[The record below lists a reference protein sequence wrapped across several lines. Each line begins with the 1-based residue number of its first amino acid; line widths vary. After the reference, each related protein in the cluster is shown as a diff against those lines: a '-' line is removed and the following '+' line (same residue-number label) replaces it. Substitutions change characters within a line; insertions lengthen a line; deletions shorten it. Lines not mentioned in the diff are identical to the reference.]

1 MVVVEESSGSVNSIR
16 VTDAPI
22 LLLVCFHKA
31 FRDELEELHRIASSF
46 LEIIGFPGRDL
57 IIDLLR
63 RFRFLRVA
71 YKYHTAAEDEVIFQ
85 ALDLRVKNVT
95 SSYSLE
101 HRVIDDLFESVFHSF
116 SALLEDDGKV
126 SLPLQDLISHCYT
139 MQSFICNHMLK
150 EEEQVFELLI
160 KSFSLEEQASLVWQF
175 ICSVPIMLLEDMF
188 PWMTSYLPAN
198 EQADVAL
205 CIKEVVPKENLLQE
219 VVTSWLVKKRK
230 PTSKAFNTC
239 KGENWFLS
247 SSEPLYLKELP
258 KAYSFSKS
266 LSGEF
271 CSPEELDLA
280 KDTAKHHPIDGL
292 RLWHG
297 AINKDLNEILAELR
311 GTRRSRT
318 YCTLPSISARLKF
331 FADVLIF
338 YSDALEKVFF
348 SVLNEL
354 ADGSLSFTYQRF
366 PDDFQIEGLFRALQ
380 NVSSQNISSLP
391 NHVENLCSQLVP
403 FLEGISMHFAF
414 QESEVFPLIRKNCN
428 YEMQQSLLYTSLQVM
443 PLGLLKCVTSWLS
456 THLTEEESKAILFS
470 INWAGSVADMSFA
483 RLLNEWVRNG
493 YSGKTTLEKFRE
505 ELQEMFKNR
514 GTCLPDCIEDHC
526 KKAHPSQIE
535 TDFSAKAKNSLSDN
549 HPYKVEETY
558 STSYS
563 SEINLQIF
571 FPEALR
577 KLSPYPEVIHNSD
590 TGSSLTPEFKPVDF
604 IFLFHRALKNDMEYL
619 ILISAKMDKNI
630 GFLKEFL
637 QRFHLVR
644 FLYQIHSD
652 SEDEIAFPAL
662 EAMAKFQNI
671 SSSYSIDH
679 KLEKELFSN
688 VSAILYEISEL
699 HTSLPAEASSVL
711 EGRLDQRILKYR
723 QMCVKLHRMCKT
735 MRIELDKH
743 VYHEEIELWPLFSQ
757 FFSYKEQE
765 KIIGCMLGRTGA
777 EVLQVMLPWLM
788 ASLSPAEQHG
798 ILSIW
803 RRSTKNTM
811 FNEWLAEWWEN
822 LDKNGLTVA
831 KEELNDTPLTTEDPL
846 EIVATYL
853 SRGSHNELEGMNL
866 NCRAFLFPKK
876 SYVGAS
882 GELFRKGNGDNRIK
896 INEIKNFQDPEL
908 KKDEDEKKTYQG
920 GTEVNKKPSEVPVDD
935 QTLKYDEKQL
945 LIMSDAEMEAE
956 IRKISRD
963 TTLDSRQMA
972 REIQD
977 LLTSRWD
984 VSQRKHRQEVA
995 FVSDVGEF
1003 PGQCPAYRDKENQ
1016 IFGCKHYKRNCKI
1029 FAACCKQLFT
1039 CKYCHDEAQLDHKI
1053 DRKSTT
1059 EMMCMKCLKI
1069 QPIGPT
1075 CSNISCNNLSMAKYY
1090 CKICKL
1096 YDDDRAIYHCPFC
1109 NICRIGKGLGIDFFH
1124 CMNCNA
1130 CLSKSLTVHICRE
1143 KCFESDCPICH
1154 EDIFTS
1160 TSPVKALECGHLM
1173 HSTCF
1178 KDYTC
1183 THYTCPIC
1191 SKSLGDM
1198 QVYFALLDSLL
1209 AEEGVPEEYSGQ
1221 TQDILCHDCERR
1233 GVAPYHWRHHKCPY
1247 CGSYSTRLL

>member
-1 MVVVEESSGSVNSIR
+1 MVVVGESSGSVNSIR
-16 VTDAPI
+16 VTDTPI

-31 FRDELEELHRIASSF
+31 FRAELEELHGTTSSF
-46 LEIIGFPGRDL
+46 LEIIGSPGRDL

-63 RFRFLRVA
+63 RYRFLKVA

-85 ALDLRVKNVT
+85 ALDVRIKNVT

-101 HRVIDDLFESVFHSF
+101 HRVIDDLFESVFQSF
-116 SALLEDDGKV
+116 SALLEDNGKV
-126 SLPLQDLISHCYT
+126 SLPLQDLISQSYT

-150 EEEQVFELLI
+150 EEEQVFDLLI

-219 VVTSWLVKKRK
+219 VVTSWLVKKRQ

-239 KGENWFLS
+239 KGENRFLS
-247 SSEPLYLKELP
+247 SIEPLYLKELP

-266 LSGEF
+266 LSGKF
-271 CSPEELDLA
+271 CSQEELDLA

-297 AINKDLNEILAELR
+297 AINKDLSEILVELH

-318 YCTLPSISARLKF
+318 YCTLPSISGRLKF

-380 NVSSQNISSLP
+380 NISSQNISSLS

-403 FLEGISMHFAF
+403 FLEGISVHFAF

-443 PLGLLKCVTSWLS
+443 PLGLLKCVISWFS

-470 INWAGSVADMSFA
+470 IHWAGSVADMSFA
-483 RLLNEWVRNG
+483 RLLNEWVHTG

-514 GTCLPDCIEDHC
+514 GTCLPDCVEDHC
-526 KKAHPSQIE
+526 KKAHPSQIK
-535 TDFSAKAKNSLSDN
+535 TDFSGKTKNRLSDN
-549 HPYKVEETY
+549 HPFKVEAY

-571 FPEALR
+571 FPEAVR
-577 KLSPYPEVIHNSD
+577 KLSPYPAVTHNSD

-652 SEDEIAFPAL
+652 SEDEIVFPAL
-662 EAMAKFQNI
+662 ESMAKFQNI

-679 KLEKELFSN
+679 KLEKELFSS
-688 VSAILYEISEL
+688 VSTILYEISEL
-699 HTSLPAEASSVL
+699 HISLPAEASSVL
-711 EGRLDQRILKYR
+711 EGKVDQRILKYR
-723 QMCVKLHRMCKT
+723 QMCAKLHRMCKT
-735 MRIELDKH
+735 MCIALDKH

-757 FFSYKEQE
+757 FFSYEEQE
-765 KIIGCMLGRTGA
+765 KIIGRMLGRTSA

-788 ASLSPAEQHG
+788 ASLSTAEQHG

-811 FNEWLAEWWEN
+811 FTEWLAEWWED

-831 KEELNDTPLTTEDPL
+831 KEELNHTPLTTEDPL

-853 SRGSHNELEGMNL
+853 SIGSHNELEGMNL
-866 NCRAFLFPKK
+866 NCKAFMFPKK
-876 SYVGAS
+876 SYAGAS
-882 GELFRKGNGDNRIK
+882 VELFRKRNGDDK
-896 INEIKNFQDPEL
+896 TKVVNEIKNFQDPEL
-908 KKDEDEKKTYQG
+908 KKYEGEMKTYQRG
-920 GTEVNKKPSEVPVDD
+920 IEVNEKASEVPGDD
-935 QTLKYDEKQL
+935 QTLRHEKQL
-945 LIMSDAEMEAE
+945 LITSDAEMEA
-956 IRKISRD
+956 D
-963 TTLDSRQMA
+963 
-972 REIQD
+972 
-977 LLTSRWD
+977 
-984 VSQRKHRQEVA
+984 
-995 FVSDVGEF
+995 
-1003 PGQCPAYRDKENQ
+1003 
-1016 IFGCKHYKRNCKI
+1016 
-1029 FAACCKQLFT
+1029 
-1039 CKYCHDEAQLDHKI
+1039 
-1053 DRKSTT
+1053 
-1059 EMMCMKCLKI
+1059 
-1069 QPIGPT
+1069 
-1075 CSNISCNNLSMAKYY
+1075 
-1090 CKICKL
+1090 
-1096 YDDDRAIYHCPFC
+1096 
-1109 NICRIGKGLGIDFFH
+1109 
-1124 CMNCNA
+1124 
-1130 CLSKSLTVHICRE
+1130 
-1143 KCFESDCPICH
+1143 
-1154 EDIFTS
+1154 
-1160 TSPVKALECGHLM
+1160 
-1173 HSTCF
+1173 
-1178 KDYTC
+1178 
-1183 THYTCPIC
+1183 
-1191 SKSLGDM
+1191 
-1198 QVYFALLDSLL
+1198 
-1209 AEEGVPEEYSGQ
+1209 
-1221 TQDILCHDCERR
+1221 
-1233 GVAPYHWRHHKCPY
+1233 
-1247 CGSYSTRLL
+1247 